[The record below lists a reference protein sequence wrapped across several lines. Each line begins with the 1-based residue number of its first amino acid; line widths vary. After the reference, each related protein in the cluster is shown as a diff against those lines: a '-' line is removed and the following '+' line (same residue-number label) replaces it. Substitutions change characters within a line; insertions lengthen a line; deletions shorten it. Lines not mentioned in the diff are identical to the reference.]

1 MFGIDLEED
10 AGKLDSSC
18 RYAINLAREFG
29 EYLKAE
35 GKDTFT
41 FGELR
46 EFDKSRFKESLDDAV
61 MNGVGIT
68 SVSSDKEQIIVNN
81 IPHKEFMSIDNGEPD
96 LGEEDLPPKSQ
107 FPQYECTK
115 KIEALKIR
123 RVEFDYP
130 LCRLWVSPV
139 GMDKIDINIQ
149 IGCVDVGKEYIKRFS
164 PDTGGYYIKDEN
176 GSESYCSGDVF
187 EFLFSVV

>member
-41 FGELR
+41 LGDMR
-46 EFDKSRFKESLDDAV
+46 AFDKARFDL
-61 MNGVGIT
+61 T
-68 SVSSDKEQIIVNN
+68 SVKE
-81 IPHKEFMSIDNGEPD
+81 D
-96 LGEEDLPPKSQ
+96 PPSKSQ

-115 KIEALKIR
+115 KILALKIR
-123 RVEFDYP
+123 KVEFDYP
-130 LCRLWVSPV
+130 LNRLWVSPV
-139 GMDKIDINIQ
+139 GMAKIDINIQ

-164 PDTGGYYIKDEN
+164 PDTGGYYIKDED